1 MYIQSPVERNMQTQR
16 SNLIRVRG
24 EGELAV
30 KPDTA
35 TVNLGVTT
43 EGKELIIAQQQNS
56 TISSKIID
64 SLVALGIDKNQIQTI
79 DYRIESDYEYDQG
92 KAIFRG
98 YKVTHI
104 LQVRIDDL
112 AIVGTVVDTA
122 VKNGAN
128 YVANIEFTTK
138 YKNVYYQQSLAL
150 ALKNANAKATTIA
163 NTIRVTLNPT
173 PILVTEGG
181 ETIQPFE
188 VSQAAFAKGGV
199 SPTQIEPGQ
208 LIIKANVMTE
218 YQYRPING

>member
-1 MYIQSPVERNMQTQR
+1 MYIQSPGERNIQPQR
-16 SNLIRVRG
+16 SNVIKVRG

-43 EGKELIIAQQQNS
+43 EGKELISAQQQNS
-56 TISSKIID
+56 TIGSKIID
-64 SLVALGIDKNQIQTI
+64 SLVALGIDKNQIQTF

-128 YVANIEFTTK
+128 YAANIEFTTK
-138 YKNVYYQQSLAL
+138 YKDVYYQQSLAL

-181 ETIQPFE
+181 DTFQPFE
-188 VSQAAFAKGGV
+188 GSQLTFAKAGV

-208 LIIKANVMTE
+208 LLIKAHVIAE
-218 YQYRPING
+218 YKYHPISG